1 MRLCV
6 DGPVVRGDEIATA
19 LVPGSGH

>member
-6 DGPVVRGDEIATA
+6 DGPVVRGDEIETT
-19 LVPGSGH
+19 LVRGSGH